1 MRHLACKLVLI
12 LAGLVG
18 LGATAPAMADVA
30 TTPPA
35 NVQRV
40 TYTPASPVA
49 LPTADRIVVRKSQR
63 RLELLRKGEVLRSY
77 KVALGLQ
84 PVGHKERSG
93 DFRTPEGRY
102 LLSRRNPRS
111 DFFLSIQISYPN
123 EADARNAKD
132 NGWEPGGSIMIHGL
146 PNVLKRDLTYYQT
159 RDWTDGCIAVSN
171 SDMVEIWLLTHDN
184 TPIEIL
190 P

>member
-1 MRHLACKLVLI
+1 MRHFACKLVLVA
-12 LAGLVG
+12 AGLG
-18 LGATAPAMADVA
+18 LVAPASADGVA
-30 TTPPA
+30 AQRVAYTTPAP
-35 NVQRV
+35 
-40 TYTPASPVA
+40 TS
-49 LPTADRIVVRKSQR
+49 LPTADRIVVRKSDR
-63 RLELLRKGEVLRSY
+63 RLELLRRGEVLRSY

-84 PVGHKERSG
+84 PLGHKERSG
-93 DFRTPEGRY
+93 DFRTPEGKY
-102 LLSRRNPRS
+102 TLSRRNPRS

-123 EADARNAKD
+123 DLDARAAKQ

-171 SDMVEIWLLTHDN
+171 SDMVEIWLLTNDN
-184 TPIEIL
+184 TQIEIL